1 MTPEAQFVKLEN
13 NLSTGERRLLQ
24 IEKVLSA
31 PPPIVMLDEWD
42 ANLDLDN
49 ISRFNAILDS
59 AAKNIVVIEARHRR

>member
-1 MTPEAQFVKLEN
+1 
-13 NLSTGERRLLQ
+13 
-24 IEKVLSA
+24 
-31 PPPIVMLDEWD
+31 MLDEWD